1 MGGIASPLYG
11 VIVYLVFLATFP
23 YVIAFVGNRGVP
35 KTIDR
40 AGPKSSVPR
49 CSSTPYSSRCLPFST
64 VPWPGPPSN
73 GWWTQFVRHPI
84 GD

>member
-1 MGGIASPLYG
+1 MGGIASLLYG

-40 AGPKSSVPR
+40 GEAEALGAALLIK
-49 CSSTPYSSRCLPFST
+49 
-64 VPWPGPPSN
+64 
-73 GWWTQFVRHPI
+73 HPI